1 MKSDK
6 IVLLD
11 YSTHFQI
18 QCANLKFVITKKKG
32 SIRIDLFRTFPSRKI
47 VSVSDLQRIVGVEDC
62 EQ

>member
-11 YSTHFQI
+11 YSMHFQTE
-18 QCANLKFVITKKKG
+18 CANLKIVITKKG
-32 SIRIDLFRTFPSRKI
+32 SIRIDLFRTFSSRKI
-47 VSVSDLQRIVGVEDC
+47 VSVSDLQRIMGIEDC